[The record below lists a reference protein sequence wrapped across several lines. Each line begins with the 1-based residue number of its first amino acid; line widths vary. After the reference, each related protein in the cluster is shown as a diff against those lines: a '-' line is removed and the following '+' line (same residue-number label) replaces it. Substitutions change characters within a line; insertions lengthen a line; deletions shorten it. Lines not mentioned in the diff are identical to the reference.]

1 MFCAFHEPAA
11 LYRPLSFFSQKVW
24 AEPINHPFRLLLLLV
39 LYTKNTI
46 LHIYCSFLFYIIPFL
61 SSGAL
66 FHLCLQHKKRRRM
79 DFRVRSAA
87 LLVLE
92 NETGGVT
99 FPHLLTMGDG
109 CLFRPPILLSSLL
122 YQNLKI
128 CQIPVLNQYFFNVP
142 FSIKFLA
149 RFVFKR

>member
-1 MFCAFHEPAA
+1 MSLQLYIA
-11 LYRPLSFFSQKVW
+11 LYPFFHKKYGQNLSIILFAFF
-24 AEPINHPFRLLLLLV
+24 F
-39 LYTKNTI
+39 Y
-46 LHIYCSFLFYIIPFL
+46 LFYIPKIQYYIFIAVFYFTLYHFL

-99 FPHLLTMGDG
+99 FPHLLTMGG
-109 CLFRPPILLSSLL
+109 SCLFCPLVLFASLL
-122 YQNLKI
+122 YQNTKK
-128 CQIPVLNQYFFNVP
+128 CQFMLVRLVSFQCAFFDEV
-142 FSIKFLA
+142 
-149 RFVFKR
+149 

>member
-1 MFCAFHEPAA
+1 MSRLFFPLFCAFHEPAA
-11 LYRPLSFFSQKVW
+11 LYRPLSFFHKKYGQNLS
-24 AEPINHPFRLLLLLV
+24 I
-39 LYTKNTI
+39 I
-46 LHIYCSFLFYIIPFL
+46 LFAFFFYLFYIPKTQYYIFIAVFYFTL
-61 SSGAL
+61 YHFFSSGAL

-109 CLFRPPILLSSLL
+109 CPFRPQISFFKISDIYLQSLSSSAVSLP
-122 YQNLKI
+122 Y
-128 CQIPVLNQYFFNVP
+128 PSP
-142 FSIKFLA
+142 A
-149 RFVFKR
+149 

>member
-1 MFCAFHEPAA
+1 MSLQLYIA
-11 LYRPLSFFSQKVW
+11 LYPFFHKKYGQNLSIILFAFF
-24 AEPINHPFRLLLLLV
+24 F
-39 LYTKNTI
+39 Y
-46 LHIYCSFLFYIIPFL
+46 LFYIPKIQYYIFIAVFYFTLYHFL

-109 CLFRPPILLSSLL
+109 CLFRPLVLFASLL
-122 YQNLKI
+122 YQNAKK
-128 CQIPVLNQYFFNVP
+128 CQIVLFDSIPLQRAFFDKV
-142 FSIKFLA
+142 
-149 RFVFKR
+149 

>member
-1 MFCAFHEPAA
+1 MSLQLYIA
-11 LYRPLSFFSQKVW
+11 LYPFFHKKYGQNLSIILFAFF
-24 AEPINHPFRLLLLLV
+24 F
-39 LYTKNTI
+39 Y
-46 LHIYCSFLFYIIPFL
+46 LFYIPKIQYYIFIAVFYFTLYHFL

-109 CLFRPPILLSSLL
+109 CPFRPQISFFKISDIYLQSLSSSAVSLP
-122 YQNLKI
+122 YPWWNTTGYSHRQN
-128 CQIPVLNQYFFNVP
+128 
-142 FSIKFLA
+142 
-149 RFVFKR
+149 

>member
-1 MFCAFHEPAA
+1 MSLQLYIA
-11 LYRPLSFFSQKVW
+11 LYPFFTKSMGRTLSIILFAFF
-24 AEPINHPFRLLLLLV
+24 F
-39 LYTKNTI
+39 Y
-46 LHIYCSFLFYIIPFL
+46 LFYIPKIQYYIFIAVFYFTLYHFL

-109 CLFRPPILLSSLL
+109 CLFRPLILLSSLL

>member
-11 LYRPLSFFSQKVW
+11 LYRPLSFFHKKYGQNLS
-24 AEPINHPFRLLLLLV
+24 I
-39 LYTKNTI
+39 I
-46 LHIYCSFLFYIIPFL
+46 LFAFFFYLFYIPKTQYYIFIAVSYFTLYHFL

-79 DFRVRSAA
+79 DFRIRSAA

-109 CLFRPPILLSSLL
+109 CLFRPPILLSRLL

>member
-1 MFCAFHEPAA
+1 MSLQLYITLYPFFHKKYGQKLSIILFAF
-11 LYRPLSFFSQKVW
+11 FF
-24 AEPINHPFRLLLLLV
+24 
-39 LYTKNTI
+39 Y
-46 LHIYCSFLFYIIPFL
+46 LFYIPKTQYYIFIAVFYFTLYHFL

-109 CLFRPPILLSSLL
+109 CPFRPQISFHILYAICSFIIQKSWKMSRFYSFQCPLL
-122 YQNLKI
+122 DKI
-128 CQIPVLNQYFFNVP
+128 MNPVM
-142 FSIKFLA
+142 I
-149 RFVFKR
+149 

>member
-1 MFCAFHEPAA
+1 MSLQLYIA
-11 LYRPLSFFSQKVW
+11 LYPFFHKKYGQNLSIILFAFF
-24 AEPINHPFRLLLLLV
+24 F
-39 LYTKNTI
+39 Y
-46 LHIYCSFLFYIIPFL
+46 LFYIPKIQYYIFIAVFYFTLYHFL

-66 FHLCLQHKKRRRM
+66 FYLCLQHKKRRRM

-109 CLFRPPILLSSLL
+109 CPFRPQISFFKISFCMASQFSSMPEVSLNWVRARSRL
-122 YQNLKI
+122 WFSRAVLK
-128 CQIPVLNQYFFNVP
+128 
-142 FSIKFLA
+142 
-149 RFVFKR
+149 